1 MRVYRFC
8 SQQIVP
14 HHKSSSKNILK
25 SMKRHYEHKPNQFIL
40 ETSTRKSRLY
50 QCAASLKPLPI
61 KNTNDENN
69 ETQKAKRTHP
79 CSSLNLHPEHPP
91 IFVDNL
97 RQTVIVRA
105 ERDADAWSGTVV
117 IVHGAVDS
125 RQAAAVVLLA
135 ENGNNVTAP
144 VLIVA
149 GVPWWHNRPAAMRV
163 GRKRGSCIVFAR
175 C

>member
-1 MRVYRFC
+1 MRVYRFR
-8 SQQIVP
+8 SQQIVS
-14 HHKSSSKNILK
+14 HHKSSSRNILK
-25 SMKRHYEHKPNQFIL
+25 SIKRQYEHKSNQFIL
-40 ETSTRKSRLY
+40 ETSTRKSKRY
-50 QCAASLKPLPI
+50 QCAASLPI

-79 CSSLNLHPEHPP
+79 CSSLSLHHEHPP
-91 IFVDNL
+91 ICVDNL

-105 ERDADAWSGTVV
+105 EREADAWSGTVG
-117 IVHGAVDS
+117 IVHGAVNG
-125 RQAAAVVLLA
+125 RQAAAVVLFA
-135 ENGNNVTAP
+135 DDGNKVTTP

-163 GRKRGSCIVFAR
+163 GRKRGSRIVFAR

>member
-1 MRVYRFC
+1 MRRYRVR
-8 SQQIVP
+8 SQQIVL
-14 HHKSSSKNILK
+14 HHKSSSRTILE
-25 SMKRHYEHKPNQFIL
+25 SMKQQYERKSNQFIL
-40 ETSTRKSRLY
+40 ETSTRKGKQY

-69 ETQKAKRTHP
+69 EKKAKRTHP
-79 CSSLNLHPEHPP
+79 RRSLLLHPEHPP
-91 IFVDNL
+91 VCVDNL
-97 RQTVIVRA
+97 RQTVIVRVQ
-105 ERDADAWSGTVV
+105 RDADAWSGTVV

-125 RQAAAVVLLA
+125 RQVAAVVLFA
-135 ENGNNVTAP
+135 DDGNNVTTP

-163 GRKRGSCIVFAR
+163 GRKRGSRIVFAR